1 MSKLDDARLIINE
14 CDKEL
19 INIFKRRM
27 SAARLVAEYKKENN
41 LPILDKNREDLI
53 IEKNI
58 NLLNDKELEEYYLEF
73 FKSLLKVS
81 KDFQT
86 KLNED

>member
-19 INIFKRRM
+19 MNIFKRRM
-27 SAARLVAEYKKENN
+27 SAVRLVAEYKKENN

>member
-58 NLLNDKELEEYYLEF
+58 NLLNDKELEKYYLEF

>member
-14 CDKEL
+14 CDIEL

-41 LPILDKNREDLI
+41 LPILDKNREELI

>member
-27 SAARLVAEYKKENN
+27 SAVRLVAEYKKENN

>member
-1 MSKLDDARLIINE
+1 MSKLDDARLIIND

-19 INIFKRRM
+19 INIFKKRM

>member
-1 MSKLDDARLIINE
+1 MSKLDDARLIIND

-41 LPILDKNREDLI
+41 LPILDKNREELI

>member
-58 NLLNDKELEEYYLEF
+58 NLLKDKELEEYYLEF

>member
-1 MSKLDDARLIINE
+1 MSKLDDARLIINK

-27 SAARLVAEYKKENN
+27 SAVRLVAEYKKENN